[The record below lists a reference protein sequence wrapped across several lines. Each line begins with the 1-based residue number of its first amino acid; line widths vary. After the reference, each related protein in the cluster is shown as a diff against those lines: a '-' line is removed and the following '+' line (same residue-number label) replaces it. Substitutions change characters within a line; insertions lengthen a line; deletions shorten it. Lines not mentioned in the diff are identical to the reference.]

1 MAMTPTTRNILV
13 GVATAAGISVMGV
26 GGNILVSAGDL
37 HIAEV
42 ANKTVDKRISNLE
55 KKVDEMTKANKE
67 QNDSQKTLIDL
78 LKKQAER
85 EKQN

>member
-26 GGNILVSAGDL
+26 GGNILVTAGDL

-42 ANKTVDKRISNLE
+42 ANKTVDKRISTLE
-55 KKVDEMTKANKE
+55 QKVDQLTKSNKE
-67 QNDSQKTLIDL
+67 QSDSQKTLIDL
-78 LKKQAER
+78 LKQQIEK

>member
-1 MAMTPTTRNILV
+1 MTPTTRNILV

-26 GGNILVSAGDL
+26 GGNILVTAGDL

-42 ANKTVDKRISNLE
+42 ANKTVDKRISTLE
-55 KKVDEMTKANKE
+55 QKVDQLTKSNKE
-67 QNDSQKTLIDL
+67 QSDSQKTLIDL
-78 LKKQAER
+78 LKQQIEK